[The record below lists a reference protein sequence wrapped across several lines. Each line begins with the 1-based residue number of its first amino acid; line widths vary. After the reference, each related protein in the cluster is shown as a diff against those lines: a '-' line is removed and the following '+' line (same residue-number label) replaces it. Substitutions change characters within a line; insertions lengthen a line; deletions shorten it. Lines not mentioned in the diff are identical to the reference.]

1 MTTKKITI
9 EIETSE
15 GITEKEIDELIEL
28 LKKGAPLGVEK
39 KDLRKARQHGDRT
52 RY

>member
-1 MTTKKITI
+1 MATKKITI
-9 EIETSE
+9 EVEVP
-15 GITEKEIDELIEL
+15 GDITEKEIEELIEL

-39 KDLRKARQHGDRT
+39 KDLRKARQHAERT